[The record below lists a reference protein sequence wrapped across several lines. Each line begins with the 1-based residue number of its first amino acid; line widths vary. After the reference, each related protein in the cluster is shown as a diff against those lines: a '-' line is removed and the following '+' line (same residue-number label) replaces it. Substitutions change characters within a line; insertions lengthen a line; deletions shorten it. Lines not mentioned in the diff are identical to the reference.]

1 MRWPLNCFSALFWE
15 STGIVPIERSYNSEI
30 RDPIEI
36 KMKRIKRAVSD
47 KRPRIKFE
55 KRPTLCWPTMLVRSI
70 LVTDVGDEMC
80 WRQLFYV
87 DDGFGHSVKNIHYLH
102 FTLVSATNIEI
113 QSPTSTNRNHY
124 PSKKHVTL
132 SYDQIGEIKLWRQ
145 S

>member
-1 MRWPLNCFSALFWE
+1 MRWPLNCFSALIWE

-55 KRPTLCWPTMLVRSI
+55 KRPTLCWPTMLVIRFW
-70 LVTDVGDEMC
+70 
-80 WRQLFYV
+80 WRMLETKCV

-124 PSKKHVTL
+124 PSKKYVTL
-132 SYDQIGEIKLWRQ
+132 SYDQM
-145 S
+145 